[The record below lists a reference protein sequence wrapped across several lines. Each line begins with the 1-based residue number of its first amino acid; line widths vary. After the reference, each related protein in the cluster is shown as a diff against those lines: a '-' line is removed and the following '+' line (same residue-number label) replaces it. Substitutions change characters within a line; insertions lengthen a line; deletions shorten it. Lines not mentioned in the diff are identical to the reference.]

1 MKIQKL
7 ASDDYLNQNYD
18 FWKKYRLDL
27 IKEVESETKEEEEE
41 PLEKT
46 PENIVYLSNKI
57 GVKPAARYFNIL
69 PSTVRYYK
77 KKMENK

>member
-18 FWKKYRLDL
+18 FWKKYRIEL
-27 IKEVESETKEEEEE
+27 IKEVEGNPKKEEEEI
-41 PLEKT
+41 LEKT

-57 GVKPAARYFNIL
+57 GVKPTARYFNIS

-77 KKMENK
+77 KKIETK

>member
-18 FWKKYRLDL
+18 FWKNYRLDL
-27 IKEVESETKEEEEE
+27 IKEVESEIKEKEEE

-77 KKMENK
+77 KKIETK

>member
-7 ASDDYLNQNYD
+7 ASDDYLNQNYE
-18 FWKKYRLDL
+18 FWKKYRIEL
-27 IKEVESETKEEEEE
+27 IKEVEGKPKKEEEEIF
-41 PLEKT
+41 EKT

-57 GVKPAARYFNIL
+57 GVKPTARYFNIF

-77 KKMENK
+77 KKIETK

>member
-18 FWKKYRLDL
+18 FWKKYG
-27 IKEVESETKEEEEE
+27 KPKKEEEEI
-41 PLEKT
+41 LEKT

-57 GVKPAARYFNIL
+57 GVKPTARYFNIF

-77 KKMENK
+77 KKIETK

>member
-18 FWKKYRLDL
+18 FWKKYRIEL
-27 IKEVESETKEEEEE
+27 IKEVEGKPKKEEEEIF
-41 PLEKT
+41 EKT
-46 PENIVYLSNKI
+46 PKNIVYLSNKI
-57 GVKPAARYFNIL
+57 GVKPTAGQVKIF

-77 KKMENK
+77 KKIETR

>member
-18 FWKKYRLDL
+18 FWKKYRIEL
-27 IKEVESETKEEEEE
+27 IKEVEGKPKKEEEEI
-41 PLEKT
+41 LEKT

>member
-18 FWKKYRLDL
+18 FWKNYRLDL
-27 IKEVESETKEEEEE
+27 IKEVESEIKEKEEE

-57 GVKPAARYFNIL
+57 GVKPTARYFNIF
-69 PSTVRYYK
+69 P
-77 KKMENK
+77 

>member
-18 FWKKYRLDL
+18 FWKKYRIEL
-27 IKEVESETKEEEEE
+27 IKEVEGKSKKEEEEI
-41 PLEKT
+41 LEKT

-57 GVKPAARYFNIL
+57 GVKPTARYFNIF

-77 KKMENK
+77 KKIETK

>member
-18 FWKKYRLDL
+18 FWKNYRLDL
-27 IKEVESETKEEEEE
+27 IKEVESEIKEEEEE

-46 PENIVYLSNKI
+46 PENIVYLSNKM

>member
-27 IKEVESETKEEEEE
+27 IKEVESEIKEEEEE

>member
-18 FWKKYRLDL
+18 FWKNYRLDL
-27 IKEVESETKEEEEE
+27 IKEVESEIKEEEEE

-57 GVKPAARYFNIL
+57 GVKPTARYFNIL

-77 KKMENK
+77 KKIETK

>member
-27 IKEVESETKEEEEE
+27 IKEVENETKEKEEEH
-41 PLEKT
+41 LEKT

-57 GVKPAARYFNIL
+57 GVKPTARYFNIL
-69 PSTVRYYK
+69 PSSVRYYK
-77 KKMENK
+77 KKM

>member
-41 PLEKT
+41 SLEKT